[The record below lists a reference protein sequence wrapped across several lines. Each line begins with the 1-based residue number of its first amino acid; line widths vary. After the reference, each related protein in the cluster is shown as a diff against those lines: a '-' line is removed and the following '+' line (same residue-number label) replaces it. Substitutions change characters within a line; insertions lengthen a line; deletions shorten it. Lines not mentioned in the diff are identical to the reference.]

1 MDGLSNEVVGDWD
14 GRRWKE
20 VNDAKW
26 QACGDGLDEQT
37 AAAENAALLRLR
49 LPNDAAMQYGP
60 MLRLKLRWLHIIWPR
75 RGRHARARTN

>member
-1 MDGLSNEVVGDWD
+1 MEGGNDGKRYAMGVVK
-14 GRRWKE
+14 R
-20 VNDAKW
+20 
-26 QACGDGLDEQT
+26 CGDGLDEQT